1 MNLTRV
7 LDVALPEIP
16 ARILSASPPRVSPG
30 TVHKEH
36 IENGERIV
44 LVVVPDKSLLYR
56 FPPQNWELIQL
67 FNGQRSYQEIAQL
80 YSNQLGAEYSADDV
94 REFAASVESLGFW
107 YKTPQEI
114 NIQMMR
120 MSADERRKLLK
131 SKRSRYGDL
140 SEIAFP
146 AVNPDKFVTWL
157 YRKTSW
163 VYSWWFTLLTFVLFA
178 VSAGISVA
186 HWPEIGQDTVEFY
199 NFTNKTWGDVFSF
212 YVLAV
217 AILCIHELAHGH
229 ATKHYGARVPAM
241 GFLLIYLTPAF
252 YTDTTEGYVLATKY
266 QRIVIVIA
274 GVWSELMICALATP
288 IWWGT
293 PPNTVVHNAA
303 YMVMLMTGIAAILLN
318 WNPLMK
324 LDGYQMLTEIIG
336 IAELKEDSTAYIS
349 AWVKRHIWRLPVEIP
364 YVPKQRRLGFAV
376 YALLS
381 GAYSYTVLYVL
392 ARFAGNVF
400 RNFNPEW
407 SFIPELAVAG
417 LIFRSRIRMLV
428 NFMKFVYLDKK
439 DRIRAWF
446 TLRHSLAVT
455 AGVFVFLILPLRHE
469 STTGRFVLEP
479 IQRSVIRTVVPGTV
493 TDVYASEGQS
503 VTPGA
508 PLLRLRNIPLQ
519 SKIGESRTAHEAAST
534 NANIA
539 LLHYAN
545 LGMALQERDSSNQQ
559 RMQLESQA
567 SNLELSSPFA
577 GVVLTPHLKDR
588 LGSFLPEGTEVAE
601 VADLR
606 QMRARM
612 YVSEH
617 DMFKFWL
624 GSPAKLH
631 VDGFIRKWQSQVG
644 SIASASS
651 QSDPRVAE
659 RIQYSGLNPPLFYVI
674 DLAVPNLES
683 LLKPGMV
690 GTARIYGARRSI
702 AGLVWEG
709 IAEFFG
715 RKLW

>member
-7 LDVALPEIP
+7 LEVALPEIP
-16 ARILSASPPRVSPG
+16 ARILSASPPRMPPG

-36 IENGERIV
+36 IEDGERIV
-44 LVVVPDKSLLYR
+44 LVVVPNQSLLYR
-56 FPPQNWELIQL
+56 FPPHNWELIQL
-67 FNGQRSYQEIAQL
+67 FNGQRSYQEIAEL

-131 SKRSRYGDL
+131 SKKSRYGDL

-146 AVNPDKFVTWL
+146 AVNPDKFVSWL
-157 YRKTSW
+157 YRQTSW
-163 VYSWWFTLLTFVLFA
+163 VYSWWFTLLTFALFA
-178 VSAGISVA
+178 VSAGISIV
-186 HWPEIGQDTVEFY
+186 HWPEIGRDTVEFY
-199 NFTNKTWGDVFSF
+199 NFTDKTWGDVATF
-212 YVLAV
+212 YLLAV
-217 AILCIHELAHGH
+217 AVLCIHELAHGH
-229 ATKHYGARVPAM
+229 AAKHYGARVPAM

-293 PPNTVVHNAA
+293 PPNTAIHNAA

-324 LDGYQMLTEIIG
+324 LDGYQMLIEIIG
-336 IAELKEDSTAYIS
+336 VAELKEDSTAYLS

-364 YVPKQRRLGFAV
+364 FVPKQRRLGFVV

-392 ARFAGNVF
+392 AHFAGNVF

-417 LIFRSRIRMLV
+417 LIFRSRIRRLV

-446 TLRHSLAVT
+446 TRRHSLAVA
-455 AGVFVFLILPLRHE
+455 AGLLVFLILPLWHE
-469 STTGRFVLEP
+469 SATGRFVLEP

-503 VTPGA
+503 VTSGA
-508 PLLRLRNIPLQ
+508 PLMRLRNLPLQ
-519 SKIGESRTAHEAAST
+519 SKVGESRAAYEAAST
-534 NANIA
+534 SANTA

-545 LGMALQERDSSNQQ
+545 LGMALQERDSSDQQ
-559 RMQLESQA
+559 RIQLESQA
-567 SNLELSSPFA
+567 SYLELSSPFA

-588 LGSFLPEGTEVAE
+588 LGAFLPEGTEVAE

-631 VDGFIRKWQSQVG
+631 VDGSIRKWQSKVT
-644 SIASASS
+644 SIASVSS
-651 QSDPRVAE
+651 QGDPRVAE
-659 RIQYSGLNPPLFYVI
+659 RIQYSGLNPPMFYVA
-674 DLAVPNLES
+674 DLVVPNLES
-683 LLKPGMV
+683 FLKPGMV
-690 GTARIYGARRSI
+690 GTARIYGARRSL
-702 AGLVWEG
+702 AGLAWEG
-709 IAEFFG
+709 VAEFLG

>member
-16 ARILSASPPRVSPG
+16 ARILSASPRMPPG

-36 IENGERIV
+36 IEDGERVV
-44 LVVVPDKSLLYR
+44 LVVVPNKSVFYR
-56 FPPQNWELIQL
+56 FPPHNWELIQL
-67 FNGQRSYQEIAQL
+67 FNGQRSYKEIAEL

-131 SKRSRYGDL
+131 SKKSRYGDL

-146 AVNPDKFVTWL
+146 AVNPDKFVSWL
-157 YRKTSW
+157 YRQTSW
-163 VYSWWFTLLTFVLFA
+163 FYSWWFTLLTFVLFA
-178 VSAGISVA
+178 VSGGISVA
-186 HWPEIGQDTVEFY
+186 HWPEIGRDTVEFY
-199 NFTNKTWGDVFSF
+199 NFTDKTWGDVVTF
-212 YVLAV
+212 YLLAV
-217 AILCIHELAHGH
+217 AVLCIHELAHGH
-229 ATKHYGARVPAM
+229 AAKHYGARVPAM

-274 GVWSELMICALATP
+274 GVWAELMICALATP

-293 PPNTVVHNAA
+293 PPNTPIHNAA

-324 LDGYQMLTEIIG
+324 LDGYQILIEIIG
-336 IAELKEDSTAYIS
+336 VAELKEDSTAYVS
-349 AWVKRHIWRLPVEIP
+349 AWVKRNIWRLPVEIP
-364 YVPKQRRLGFAV
+364 FVPKQRRLGFAV

-392 ARFAGNVF
+392 AHFAGNVF

-417 LIFRSRIRMLV
+417 LIFRSRIRRLV

-446 TLRHSLAVT
+446 TRRRSLVVT
-455 AGVFVFLILPLRHE
+455 AGLLVSLLLPLWHE
-469 STTGRFVLEP
+469 GTTGRFVLEP

-493 TDVYASEGQS
+493 TDVYASEGES
-503 VTPGA
+503 VTSGA
-508 PLLRLRNIPLQ
+508 PLMRLRNLPLQ
-519 SKIGESRTAHEAAST
+519 SKLDEIRAAYEAAST
-534 NANIA
+534 SANTA

-545 LGMALQERDSSNQQ
+545 LGIALRERDNSEQQ

-567 SNLELSSPFA
+567 SFLELSSPFA

-588 LGSFLPEGTEVAE
+588 LGAFLPEGTEVAE

-617 DMFKFWL
+617 DMFTFSL

-631 VDGFIRKWQSQVG
+631 VNGFIRTWRSKVS
-644 SIASASS
+644 SIASGSS

-659 RIQYSGLNPPLFYVI
+659 RIQYSGLNPPMFYVI
-674 DLAVPNLES
+674 DLAVPNLEN

-690 GTARIYGARRSI
+690 GTARVYGARRSL
-702 AGLVWEG
+702 AGLAWKG
-709 IAEFFG
+709 IADFFG